1 MVKEHI
7 TSFTVPGAAR
17 PANVSSGARE
27 LKVIVK
33 RLPDFAASLREAN
46 EHKRIGMANL
56 ADDREAMTRKLKA
69 IRMGAAEISQLL
81 AAGTLTDEDWDRA
94 ALILVSC
101 RQERKTLDDDLRQA
115 ARRRATASAHR
126 RGS

>member
-1 MVKEHI
+1 MD
-7 TSFTVPGAAR
+7 TL
-17 PANVSSGARE
+17 AN
-27 LKVIVK
+27 
-33 RLPDFAASLREAN
+33 
-46 EHKRIGMANL
+46 
-56 ADDREAMTRKLKA
+56 DREAMTRKLKA

-81 AAGTLTDEDWDRA
+81 ASGTLTDDDWDRA

-101 RQERKTLDDDLRQA
+101 RQQRKTLDDDLRQA